1 MMRDARYAQKRHTSY
16 LQAHTDAIILF
27 LLKKRTQSSNSYSN
41 SKQKQANEGLQVCLL
56 ISSKIFRDSCL
67 ILFCMLS
74 CICLSKRRNVSI
86 SAPSNCSR
94 RRI

>member
-27 LLKKRTQSSNSYSN
+27 LLKNKRNRLILTQIVNKN
-41 SKQKQANEGLQVCLL
+41 KPMKGLQICLL

-67 ILFCMLS
+67 FNFILHAILHLS
-74 CICLSKRRNVSI
+74 F
-86 SAPSNCSR
+86 
-94 RRI
+94 